1 MENLLEQDQ
10 KALILSH
17 DIKKLVWKLSLP
29 SIASMVLFGLN
40 TVSDSIFVGQLI
52 GQAALSGVALA
63 GPLTAIV
70 LGFGYWIGT
79 GAANVLS
86 IALGADDKKTQQGI
100 LANTAILTLAMTLLF
115 ALPIYLAAEPLIK
128 MMGGKG
134 EILAQGVI
142 YFKTTV
148 LGAVFW
154 IYGMS
159 LNLIIRGEGKMRKS
173 AMMVVYG
180 LVVNITLTPFFIIIL
195 GTGVE
200 GAAWATNVGM
210 LVFSMDGI
218 LYFKNGK
225 ASFIANIGSFK
236 YDKEIAKKI
245 IRNGFPGFIFNIM
258 ALVQAMVVFNV
269 VIKIGNEKDV
279 AFFAAANVIYLFL
292 MTHACFSACCRN
304 QLRGKTIRQ
313 NKKRILFFYIQWF
326 VIDYSVL
333 GIHHAFP

>member
-115 ALPIYLAAEPLIK
+115 ALPIYFSFAFN
-128 MMGGKG
+128 GD
-134 EILAQGVI
+134 
-142 YFKTTV
+142 
-148 LGAVFW
+148 VFR
-154 IYGMS
+154 I
-159 LNLIIRGEGKMRKS
+159 
-173 AMMVVYG
+173 
-180 LVVNITLTPFFIIIL
+180 
-195 GTGVE
+195 
-200 GAAWATNVGM
+200 
-210 LVFSMDGI
+210 D
-218 LYFKNGK
+218 
-225 ASFIANIGSFK
+225 
-236 YDKEIAKKI
+236 
-245 IRNGFPGFIFNIM
+245 
-258 ALVQAMVVFNV
+258 
-269 VIKIGNEKDV
+269 
-279 AFFAAANVIYLFL
+279 
-292 MTHACFSACCRN
+292 CR
-304 QLRGKTIRQ
+304 QER
-313 NKKRILFFYIQWF
+313 
-326 VIDYSVL
+326 
-333 GIHHAFP
+333 